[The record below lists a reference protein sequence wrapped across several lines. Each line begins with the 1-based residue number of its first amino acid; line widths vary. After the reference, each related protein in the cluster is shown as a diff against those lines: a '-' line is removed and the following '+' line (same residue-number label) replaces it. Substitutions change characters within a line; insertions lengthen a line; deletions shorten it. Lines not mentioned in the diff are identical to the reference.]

1 MAQSPVASTS
11 TLGSRLRQARHH
23 AGLTMRQLA
32 TDVGVSQPFLS
43 QIETDKARPSVATLT
58 LLAQRLGIS
67 VDTLV
72 SWEPSGGRIAVSRAT
87 DPGMLHLTE
96 MPNATV
102 RWLSRDAPNVEMIE
116 IRSAETRRAWRSKP
130 RSHPGTEVIY
140 IVGGKLTVEIEG
152 QEPETLHGGD
162 SVCFDSGQMHCW
174 QYDGDD
180 PVTLVCS
187 MISTQGLRP

>member
-1 MAQSPVASTS
+1 MTQPPAESIN
-11 TLGSRLRQARHH
+11 TLGTRLRQARHH

-72 SWEPSGGRIAVSRAT
+72 SWEPTHRDIAISRAS
-87 DPGMLHLTE
+87 DPGVLHLTE

-102 RWLSRDAPNVEMIE
+102 RWLARDTPNVEMIE
-116 IRSAETRRAWRSKP
+116 IRSAESQRTWRSKP
-130 RSHPGTEVIY
+130 RSHAGTEVIY
-140 IVGGKLTVEIEG
+140 IVGGTLTVEIDG
-152 QEPETLHGGD
+152 HQPKTLRQGD
-162 SVCFDSGQMHCW
+162 SVCFDSGQIHSW
-174 QYDGDD
+174 QYEGHD
-180 PVTLVCS
+180 PVTLVCT
-187 MISTQGLRP
+187 MISAPQ